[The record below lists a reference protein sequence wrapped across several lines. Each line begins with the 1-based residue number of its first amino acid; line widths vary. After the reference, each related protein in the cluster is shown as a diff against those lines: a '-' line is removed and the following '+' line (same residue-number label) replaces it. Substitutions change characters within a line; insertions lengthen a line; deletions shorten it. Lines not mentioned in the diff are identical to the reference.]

1 VQQVGS
7 LVVEVTAQRKL
18 ADVLREPASELP
30 HTKAMESWLLSR
42 ELHNSINQYHAAL
55 TRSLNR
61 LIQQPEKSSEL
72 YAQSVELLD
81 QRIVTLQ
88 TLASVAACRFP
99 ID

>member
-1 VQQVGS
+1 MQQVGS

-18 ADVLREPASELP
+18 EDVFREPASELP
-30 HTKAMESWLLSR
+30 HTKTMGNWWFSR

-55 TRSLNR
+55 TTSLDR

-72 YAQSVELLD
+72 YAQSIELLD